1 MTSSSAPAWR
11 MRTVPGLIRVRS
23 GACSGRIPSSP
34 ASPGAITISAG
45 PEKICRSA
53 LTMSTCKV
61 LAMMSF
67 AGCGFALLEGL
78 RLLERF
84 LDRADH
90 VERLFG
96 KRVALAVHDHVESLD
111 RVLERHVL
119 AGRAREHLGD
129 VEGLRQEAL
138 DLARAPHR
146 ELVLGRELVH
156 PEDRDDVAQLLVAL
170 QHRLHRARRV

>member
-45 PEKICRSA
+45 PEKICCSA
-53 LTMSTCKV
+53 LTISTCRV
-61 LAMMSF
+61 LVMMSF
-67 AGCGFALLEGL
+67 AGRERALLKRL

-90 VERLFG
+90 VEGLLRQ
-96 KRVALAVHDHVESLD
+96 RVALAVHDHVESLD
-111 RVLERHVL
+111 RVLERDVF
-119 AGRAREHLGD
+119 AGRAGEHLGD

-156 PEDRDDVAQLLVAL
+156 SQD
-170 QHRLHRARRV
+170 